1 MNPVCASMSTA
12 APRGVSP
19 SERTI
24 ASSRERSSSHARR
37 ALMSPIAATPAVSQ
51 YSTRVMTNVRS
62 KMRIE
67 SRADSR

>member
-1 MNPVCASMSTA
+1 MRFDERARA
-12 APRGVSP
+12 ARCEP
-19 SERTI
+19 SARTI
-24 ASSRERSSSHARR
+24 ASSRDRSSSHASS

-67 SRADSR
+67 IARTS